1 MLLRSWLV
9 KSSLEEENLVNA
21 TAAANKNETTKKTCS
36 SPLYLSSVCTTRP
49 PWDGDSYEDYQ
60 VDSKA
65 EELVAKW
72 RGGDRE
78 EQDQQVGGSTAYSTS
93 AAHNL
98 DQHVKLKEAS
108 CF

>member
-9 KSSLEEENLVNA
+9 KNSLEEENLVNA
-21 TAAANKNETTKKTCS
+21 TAAANKNEKTKKTCS
-36 SPLYLSSVCTTRP
+36 SPLYLSS
-49 PWDGDSYEDYQ
+49 
-60 VDSKA
+60 
-65 EELVAKW
+65 AKW

-78 EQDQQVGGSTAYSTS
+78 EQDQQVGGSTAYSTP

-98 DQHVKLKEAS
+98 DQQVKLKEAS

>member
-9 KSSLEEENLVNA
+9 KNSLEEENLVNA
-21 TAAANKNETTKKTCS
+21 TAAAKKNEKTKKTCS

-49 PWDGDSYEDYQ
+49 PWDGDIYEDYQ

-65 EELVAKW
+65 GELVAKW

-78 EQDQQVGGSTAYSTS
+78 EQDQQVGGSTAYSTP

-98 DQHVKLKEAS
+98 DQQVKLKEAS